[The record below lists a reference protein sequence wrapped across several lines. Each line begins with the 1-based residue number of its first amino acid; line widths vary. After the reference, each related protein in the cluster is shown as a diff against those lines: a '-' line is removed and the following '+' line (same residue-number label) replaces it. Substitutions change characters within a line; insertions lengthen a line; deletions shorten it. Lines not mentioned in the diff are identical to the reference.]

1 MQKRLHYW
9 HRIFKAYLLPSTSQL
24 TFWHGTPE
32 VNPEFRTDE
41 LGPYYMKFHYKA
53 DYGGRFDENGIP
65 LLDYHGTIGLQYN
78 PIAISQYGLGNYNLF
93 CETNDEDRLKK
104 FLSVADWL
112 IDNLEPNSLGIP
124 VWNHY
129 FDFEYRDTL
138 KAPWYSGLA
147 QGLGLSVLLRAY
159 QQSNEQKYVYAHE
172 KAWISFTKDVNEGG
186 VIFQDATGD
195 PWIEEYI
202 VSPPTHILNGFI
214 WALWGVYDTWKFLDS
229 EFVKDLFEKCCKTLD
244 KNIEKYDNGYWSLYE
259 QANVKLPMIA
269 SPFYHKLHIVQLRI
283 LSNLSGIKKFSD
295 FANKWESYCHSK
307 LNKMRA
313 IVNKSI
319 FKVLYY

>member
-53 DYGGRFDENGIP
+53 DYGGHFDENGIP

-159 QQSNEQKYVYAHE
+159 NE
-172 KAWISFTKDVNEGG
+172 TKDEKYFMAHQFAWVSMTKNVSEGG
-186 VIFQDATGD
+186 VIYTDASGNI
-195 PWIEEYI
+195 WLEEYI
-202 VSPPTHILNGFI
+202 VSPPTHILNGF
-214 WALWGVYDTWKFLDS
+214 LWGLWGIYDTWI
-229 EFVKDLFEKCCKTLD
+229 FVQDEIAKSLFQSLVETLI
-244 KNIEKYDNGYWSLYE
+244 KHLIQYDTGYWSLYE
-259 QANVKLPMIA
+259 QSGTNLPMLA
-269 SPFYHKLHIVQLRI
+269 SPFYHDLHIAQLNVMYKLTNELQFRQI
-283 LSNLSGIKKFSD
+283 HDRWIIYK
-295 FANKWESYCHSK
+295 NKWFNRNRALMTKALFK
-307 LNKMRA
+307 L
-313 IVNKSI
+313 
-319 FKVLYY
+319 LYY